1 VLENL
6 RGIIEYELRPMG
18 NANYSSGAVT
28 SNPWE
33 SSHLLHIGAEFAPL
47 DWLTIRCGYSDKAE
61 VFEEEGNPFL
71 GDPVYSTIIS
81 GGLGFT
87 YQNLK
92 LNITYEYFN
101 VKYDDL
107 LQDAVF
113 LNSAKN
119 NYITAEISY
128 NIYMPWSK

>member
-1 VLENL
+1 
-6 RGIIEYELRPMG
+6 MG
-18 NANYSSGAVT
+18 SANYLAGGVST
-28 SNPWE
+28 NPWR
-33 SSHLLHIGAEFAPL
+33 SSHLLHIGAEFVPL
-47 DWLTIRCGYSDKAE
+47 DWLTLRCGYSDKAE

-71 GDPVYSTIIS
+71 GDPVYTTIIS
-81 GGLGFT
+81 GGLGFSWE
-87 YQNLK
+87 NFK

-119 NYITAEISY
+119 SFLTAEITY
-128 NIYMPWSK
+128 NLNLPWSK